1 MQSSGQW
8 MDSKNLVCHAW
19 HNKRRRALLLLY
31 PEIKVILKK
40 DKNQYTPLKSL
51 VFVIFAQI
59 FFATLLSGFSA
70 AHGFVWAFVLCLLLS
85 LTLGAWLMFL
95 AQKLVHD
102 CSHQE
107 TSRRPAIFAA
117 LVVDML
123 YCDGGPCFAL
133 YYFKY
138 HLLHHKMV
146 GSRSDSCIP
155 LHQNWSVLPQALTS
169 SVLGRYLWLCI
180 IGLFT
185 TELLIIQ
192 NVLLSF
198 RLIRSESLFQVYRDN
213 FVEFYL
219 TAALKVVFGVVVWS
233 VLGLIP
239 YLFLRL
245 SAGFA
250 LGAFAHPFVGFF
262 LLQHAAVRSSHYQP
276 TVSYA
281 GKRWWQR
288 LNAWEL
294 LHVEHHDFPRASPK
308 ALARI
313 HQRCRPAYE
322 GLHQVR
328 SIRQLIWSWLTLTD
342 GSAWSDFAAHQYQ
355 SACRRR

>member
-1 MQSSGQW
+1 
-8 MDSKNLVCHAW
+8 MDSKNLLCHEW
-19 HNKRRRALLLLY
+19 HSKRRRALLLLY
-31 PEIKVILKK
+31 PEIKTILKK
-40 DKNQYTPLKSL
+40 DKNQYAPLKSL
-51 VFVIFAQI
+51 VLVILAQI
-59 FFATLLSGFSA
+59 FFATLLSGIGA
-70 AHGFVWAFVLCLLLS
+70 AYGFAWAFGLCLVLS
-85 LTLGAWLMFL
+85 STLGAWLMFL
-95 AQKLVHD
+95 SQKLVHD
-102 CSHQE
+102 CSHRE
-107 TSRRPAIFAA
+107 TLRRPALFAA

-123 YCDGGPCFAL
+123 YCDSGPCFAL

-155 LHQNWSVLPQALTS
+155 LHQNWAVVPKVLTC
-169 SVLGRYLWLCI
+169 SVLGRYLWLCV

-192 NVLLSF
+192 NILLSF
-198 RLIRSESLFQVYRDN
+198 RLPRSESLFQVYREN
-213 FVEFYL
+213 NVEFHL
-219 TAALKVVFGVVVWS
+219 TAALKIVFGVVIWS
-233 VLGLIP
+233 VFGLIP

-294 LHVEHHDFPRASPK
+294 LHVEHHDFPRASPE

-313 HQRCRPAYE
+313 HQRCRPAYV
-322 GLHQVR
+322 GLHQVG
-328 SIRQLIWSWLTLTD
+328 SIRQLIGSWLTLTD

-355 SACRRR
+355 SACPRR